1 MKNLIIAIFAIATLT
16 LFTSCEGSN
25 DPGYEGPYGNNNGGA
40 GGGGGV
46 VVTVGGG
53 NGGGGSQGDPIPIQM
68 FVWDLVGDKN
78 FWALDG
84 DDADLVGDDAS
95 GFSDGINALTA
106 INNHI
111 EDHLD
116 SGAPGVPG
124 AMVSVI
130 PGVYN
135 PLTGLYQN
143 KVVAYS
149 TTVHQ

>member
-25 DPGYEGPYGNNNGGA
+25 DPGYDGPYYGNNGGA
-40 GGGGGV
+40 GGGV
-46 VVTVGGG
+46 IVTVGGGG
-53 NGGGGSQGDPIPIQM
+53 NGGGGSQGDPTTPIQM
-68 FVWDLVGDKN
+68 YVWDIVTDKN
-78 FWALDG
+78 FWALDSDG
-84 DDADLVGDDAS
+84 DLVGDDAS
-95 GFSDGINALTA
+95 GFSEGIQMLTK

-111 EDHLD
+111 NDHLN

-143 KVVAYS
+143 KIVAYS
-149 TTVHQ
+149 FTVHQ